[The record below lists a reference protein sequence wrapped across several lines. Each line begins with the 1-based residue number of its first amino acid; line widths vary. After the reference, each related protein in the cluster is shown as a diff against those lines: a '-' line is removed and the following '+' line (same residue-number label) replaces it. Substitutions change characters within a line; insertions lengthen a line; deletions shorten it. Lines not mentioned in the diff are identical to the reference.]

1 MRVALR
7 SWRWVI
13 RSMIDAAKFA
23 CLINFDLFDY
33 QRFSATTM
41 PGFLAATSWD
51 SPISIITSSESQSA
65 IRSGYNPRFLL
76 TPYSY
81 SFSYTFILAI
91 NHITV
96 NIAQF
101 NRSGMVE
108 SLLIHYG
115 NIVFLYKRSAPILCG
130 GWFHVSLGTPYCGF
144 LCFK

>member
-41 PGFLAATSWD
+41 LGFWLLISWD
-51 SPISIITSSESQSA
+51 SPITIITSSESQYA

-76 TPYSY
+76 RTH
-81 SFSYTFILAI
+81 TA
-91 NHITV
+91 
-96 NIAQF
+96 
-101 NRSGMVE
+101 
-108 SLLIHYG
+108 SLIPL
-115 NIVFLYKRSAPILCG
+115 S
-130 GWFHVSLGTPYCGF
+130 WQ
-144 LCFK
+144 